1 MRCLI
6 YETMVLFIKLFKNV
20 SKINTIKS
28 PLSLLIIHKNKIQNI
43 LIITIYKLTICNK
56 CINITVIMLLVY
68 ELTLYNV

>member
-1 MRCLI
+1 
-6 YETMVLFIKLFKNV
+6 MVLFIKLFKNV
-20 SKINTIKS
+20 SKINIIKS

>member
-1 MRCLI
+1 
-6 YETMVLFIKLFKNV
+6 MVLFIKLFKNV
-20 SKINTIKS
+20 SKINIIKS

-43 LIITIYKLTICNK
+43 LIITIYKLTIYNK